1 MANEQNLRPGG
12 TPGGYELSREEAKK
26 GGIASGKSRGERAS
40 LRKAMQGILSGTYT
54 DKSGKEISGADAV
67 CLAMFRIASNSKDKQ
82 AVQAFRSIMELTG
95 EARIPAEVDNPGMEK
110 LDEILAGLK
119 ENAENAKK

>member
-26 GGIASGKSRGERAS
+26 GGIASGKARSERAS

-54 DKSGKEISGADAV
+54 DKSGKEINGADAV
-67 CLAMFRIASNSKDKQ
+67 CFAMFRIASNSKDKQ
-82 AVQAFRSIMELTG
+82 AVQAFRSIMELMG
-95 EARIPAEVDNPGMEK
+95 EAKVPAEVSNPGMDK
-110 LDEILAGLK
+110 LDEILAGLRS
-119 ENAENAKK
+119 NAFNSDK

>member
-1 MANEQNLRPGG
+1 MANNQNLI
-12 TPGGYELSREEAKK
+12 PGGYKLSLEEASR
-26 GGIASGKSRGERAS
+26 GGIASGKVRAERAS
-40 LRKAMQGILSGTYT
+40 LRKAMQGILSGTYK
-54 DKSGKEISGADAV
+54 DKNGKEVTGAEAV
-67 CLAMFRIASNSKDKQ
+67 CLAMFKIASNSKDKQ